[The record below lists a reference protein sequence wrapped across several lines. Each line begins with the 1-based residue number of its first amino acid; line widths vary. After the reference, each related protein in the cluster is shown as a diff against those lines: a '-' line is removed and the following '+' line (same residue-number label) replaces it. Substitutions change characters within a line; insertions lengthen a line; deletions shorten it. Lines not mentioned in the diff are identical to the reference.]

1 VQLARSKFHTTA
13 KYQAMYRLNSI
24 SYTVSRMI
32 LVTLLVNSCS
42 KSSIPA
48 TQQGNWVTKSS
59 FNGPN
64 RSEAVVF
71 VIGVHAYVATGIDQ
85 TNKRYNDLWSYDPVL
100 DNWIQLANMP
110 DTSRLGASTMRSSAV
125 AFSVGAKGYVG
136 TGYNGFTPM
145 RDFWEYDSASNMWR
159 QIADFGGSARYDAV
173 AFGILNFGYVSTGY
187 DGANAQKDFW
197 QYDPSVDA
205 WTQKVSMGGDKRS
218 AAVAFVYQD
227 KGYITTGINSG
238 TLTTDFWEFDPSKTE
253 GTSWKQLRHINNYS
267 TDTYDDAYT
276 YIARSNAAAFVIGD
290 SVFISTGNN
299 ITLYQYTYG
308 YSFQN
313 DLWIQRTSYEG
324 APREGAIGFS
334 VNGGG
339 YIALGRSSSAV
350 FDDLREFFPNEIYN
364 PND

>member
-1 VQLARSKFHTTA
+1 MRSLSCA
-13 KYQAMYRLNSI
+13 GSRLIFVICIMS
-24 SYTVSRMI
+24 
-32 LVTLLVNSCS
+32 SCS
-42 KSSIPA
+42 KSNIPA

-85 TNKRYNDLWSYDPVL
+85 TNKRYNDLWSYDPIL

-110 DTSRLGASTMRSSAV
+110 DTSRTGASTQRSSAV
-125 AFSVGAKGYVG
+125 AFSIGTKGYVG

-145 RDFWEYDSASNMWR
+145 GDFWEYDSSSNAWR
-159 QIADFGGSARYDAV
+159 QIADFAGSARYDAV
-173 AFGILNFGYVSTGY
+173 AFGILNYGYVSTGY
-187 DGANAQKDFW
+187 DGANPQKDFW
-197 QYDPSVDA
+197 QYDPLSDV
-205 WTQKVSMGGDKRS
+205 WSQKVSMGGDKRS
-218 AAVAFVYQD
+218 AAVAFVYQN

-238 TLTTDFWEFDPSKTE
+238 TLTTDFWVFDPSQSE

-276 YIARSNAAAFVIGD
+276 FIVRSNAAAFVIGD
-290 SVFISTGNN
+290 SAFISTGNN

-308 YSFQN
+308 YSFKD
-313 DLWIQRTSYEG
+313 DLWVQRTNFEG

-334 VNGGG
+334 VNAGG
-339 YIALGRSSSAV
+339 YIGLGRSASAV